1 MANLAS
7 AMTPSMETTQRVY
20 DKETNLPDS
29 RNSHSRVSRF
39 STVLYH
45 HLGVETPFD
54 PQHRYVTSYILPV
67 PLFAL
72 FRTAVAIY
80 MLVTV
85 LSTAVQEGVGSISYF
100 TNLSYWGCTTYF
112 VMSTVHTCS
121 FAYAQW
127 RWSRARKS
135 SANGR
140 IEMLEKAYPLDGVG
154 RIDVARDNADIEAV
168 CGDSTS
174 GTTRHDRIET
184 LLTYSKRTELE
195 IGSTYPR
202 SLLSRSFPRP
212 LQFAHSLLIST
223 VASYPLVVTVI
234 FWTLL
239 AGPDPLGTPYTAF
252 VNISKHTINVAL
264 TQLDLTI
271 LSRTPMMPWWH
282 LVPVISFLGMYIGI
296 VAITYHRYHVLVYG
310 FFNTQQFGVPL
321 VVVFCILL
329 VVFTIAS
336 FLISQLFFFTREFI
350 AAKIQGS
357 GGWGS
362 AKAMSV
368 DDDACIPTRRG
379 PGPLGGGGRRRRES
393 SLLRGRFPANAV
405 SNRRASR
412 MTVESLAAH
421 RLPDALEAAPF
432 DVTYRHSTSAS
443 PTNIAFEQVE
453 MPSSRSKLDLLCET
467 YTRSTQNLNKNPDV
481 NASSS
486 SLYQG
491 VAV

>member
-7 AMTPSMETTQRVY
+7 AMTPSVDTTQRIY
-20 DKETNLPDS
+20 DKEVNLPDS
-29 RNSHSRVSRF
+29 SNSHSKVSRF
-39 STVLYH
+39 STIVYH

-54 PQHRYVTSYILPV
+54 PQHRYVTSYLLPV
-67 PLFAL
+67 PAFAL
-72 FRTAVAIY
+72 FRSLVAIY
-80 MLVTV
+80 MVVTV
-85 LSTAVQEGVGSISYF
+85 LSTAVQEGIGSISYF

-112 VMSTVHTCS
+112 VMSAAHTCS

-127 RWSRARKS
+127 RWNRARKS
-135 SANGR
+135 SAGGR
-140 IEMLEKAYPLDGVG
+140 IEMLEKAYPIDGVG
-154 RIDVARDNADIEAV
+154 RIDVARHNADIEAV
-168 CGDSTS
+168 CGDSAN
-174 GTTRHDRIET
+174 GVTRHDRIET

-202 SLLSRSFPRP
+202 SLLSRGFPRA
-212 LQFAHSLLIST
+212 LQFSHSLLVST

-239 AGPDPLGTPYTAF
+239 AGPTPLDTPYTAF

-271 LSRTPMMPWWH
+271 LSRTPMMPWLH
-282 LVPVISFLGMYIGI
+282 LIPVISFLGMYIGI

-310 FFNTQQFGVPL
+310 FFNTQQYGVPL

-329 VVFTIAS
+329 VVFTIVS
-336 FLISQLFFFTREFI
+336 FLISQLFFFTREFL
-350 AAKIQGS
+350 AAKIQNS

-379 PGPLGGGGRRRRES
+379 PGPLGGGGRRRHETH
-393 SLLRGRFPANAV
+393 LLRGRFPTNALGD
-405 SNRRASR
+405 RRASR
-412 MTVESLAAH
+412 VTVASLAAH
-421 RLPDALEAAPF
+421 RLTDTLDAAPF
-432 DVTYRHSTSAS
+432 DVAYRQSNSTS
-443 PTNIAFEQVE
+443 PNNIAFEQVE
-453 MPSSRSKLDLLCET
+453 LPSSRSKLDLLCEA
-467 YTRSTQNLNKNPDV
+467 YSLSTQNLNRKPDV
-481 NASSS
+481 NASNA